1 VSISEIIRAEPLS
14 RTTIGRAR
22 PAPPT
27 PGPRALV
34 APPAFPDIEPGQ
46 LWLIELPAAKA
57 LPSETLRR
65 TLARAN
71 VVIYDCSL
79 AAATA
84 ALLPIGGYA
93 EPAAA
98 VEGGVDPA
106 AERCV
111 RFARDGWSVARL
123 LSPRPPRRQRGEQ
136 VRRLAAALDTAKIP
150 AALRVTLWA
159 ETPEGAAEPV
169 ETRLGDLPEAVLAQP
184 RDARLT
190 IDIAALDSG
199 AAMRLNA
206 VAANGLAG

>member
-1 VSISEIIRAEPLS
+1 VSISEIIPAEPLS

-22 PAPPT
+22 PAPLT
-27 PGPRALV
+27 MV
-34 APPAFPDIEPGQ
+34 APPVFPDIEPGQ

-57 LPSETLRR
+57 MPSEMLCR

-71 VVIYDCSL
+71 VVIYDRSL

-136 VRRLAAALDTAKIP
+136 VRRLAAALDAARIP
-150 AALRVTLWA
+150 AALRVTVWA
-159 ETPEGAAEPV
+159 ETPEAPAEPI

-184 RDARLT
+184 RDTRLT
-190 IDIAALDSG
+190 IVIDALDSG
-199 AAMRLNA
+199 AATRLHA

>member
-1 VSISEIIRAEPLS
+1 MSISEIIRAEPLS
-14 RTTIGRAR
+14 RTTSGRPR
-22 PAPPT
+22 PAPLT
-27 PGPRALV
+27 P
-34 APPAFPDIEPGQ
+34 APSAAFPDIEPGQ

-57 LPSETLRR
+57 MPSEMLRR

-71 VVIYDCSL
+71 VVIYDRSL

-98 VEGGVDPA
+98 AEGGVDPA

-111 RFARDGWSVARL
+111 RFAQDGWSVARL

-159 ETPEGAAEPV
+159 ETPDCAAEPV
-169 ETRLGDLPEAVLAQP
+169 EMRLGDLPEAVLAQP
-184 RDARLT
+184 RHARLT
-190 IDIAALDSG
+190 IVIAALDSG
-199 AAMRLNA
+199 ASARLHA